1 MALSSQPAVPIQPPP
16 YLLSLAT
23 MEWLLEKQHV
33 RLNPASPFGFL
44 AVAAR
49 HSTPEEQ
56 EASARRE
63 LGRRPPSSLLTA
75 LAIVARPDA
84 RIRVTTQ
91 ASNEPPRQTTFWRH
105 SSFVAEAG
113 FNTEGFLFGVPTT
126 LTTLESLLMEQVRSE
141 APDQGVT
148 DRVFAPSALGL
159 LTPLWP
165 HVGCDIGA
173 CVPVVDVLSTCQRL
187 GADADTAQTLVNAL
201 VESGLV
207 VKTDATLSLAEGL
220 VPWLARLWSG
230 ECFEVEV
237 TPLPDGDLDAAHLL
251 QRSKRLLF
259 VGPAGQR
266 IVSRAIDAT
275 CLDEIPL
282 GVPLQSDQPEPL
294 VALSY
299 LDDKS
304 LARVLGPL
312 LTFYETEPRDN
323 VSKASAAA
331 DSPAERTGRN

>member
-1 MALSSQPAVPIQPPP
+1 MALSSQPAIPIQPPP

-23 MEWLLEKQHV
+23 MEWLLEKGHV

-91 ASNEPPRQTTFWRH
+91 VSNESPRQTTLWRH
-105 SSFVAEAG
+105 GSSVAEAG
-113 FNTEGFLFGVPTT
+113 FNTEGFLFGAPTA
-126 LTTLESLLMEQVRSE
+126 LATLESLLIEQVRSE
-141 APDQGVT
+141 APDQRVT
-148 DRVFAPSALGL
+148 ERVFAPTALGL

-165 HVGCDIGA
+165 HVACDIGA
-173 CVPVVDVLSTCQRL
+173 RVPVADVLSTCQRI
-187 GADADTAQTLVNAL
+187 GADADTAQTLVSGL

-207 VKTDATLSLAEGL
+207 VKNDAALSLAEGL
-220 VPWLARLWSG
+220 APWLAALWSG
-230 ECFEVEV
+230 ERFEVEV

-251 QRSKRLLF
+251 RRSKRLLF
-259 VGPAGQR
+259 VGPTGQR

-275 CLDEIPL
+275 SLDEIPL
-282 GVPLQSDQPEPL
+282 GVPLRTDRPEPL

-323 VSKASAAA
+323 VSTALAAA
-331 DSPAERTGRN
+331 DLPV